1 MILFFKNILIAFPKS
16 VIGELKNS
24 SNKLDKRLM
33 RVLSR
38 TPLSNFFYNLY
49 LFFFKKKNKLDFIS
63 DNNLFQGID
72 DEQKVLSELEL
83 TGIFSGFNV
92 KRDIVE
98 QVLESIKDQKFLVN
112 REQNKTIYLNEKK
125 DNDGIYICRY
135 LNPHKNI
142 KLIKNIA
149 YDRTILN
156 IAKNYFLSGHV
167 SFFI

>member
-1 MILFFKNILIAFPKS
+1 M
-16 VIGELKNS
+16 
-24 SNKLDKRLM
+24 
-33 RVLSR
+33 
-38 TPLSNFFYNLY
+38 
-49 LFFFKKKNKLDFIS
+49 
-63 DNNLFQGID
+63 
-72 DEQKVLSELEL
+72 LSELEV

-156 IAKNYFLSGHV
+156 IAKNYFKTNPIVQSTQIWWTFSNIDKDGQYINPPGNEFGYHYDVDDFKFLKLFIYLSNVDEKSGPHY
-167 SFFI
+167 FI